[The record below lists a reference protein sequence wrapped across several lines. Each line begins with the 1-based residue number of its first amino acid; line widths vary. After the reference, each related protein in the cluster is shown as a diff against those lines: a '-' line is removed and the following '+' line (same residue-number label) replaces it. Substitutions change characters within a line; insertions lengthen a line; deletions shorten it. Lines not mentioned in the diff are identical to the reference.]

1 MSDFLS
7 SVFSKKKRKELIKDL
22 LKATEQ
28 NPSNPYNYYQLGMLY
43 LDMKEKEE
51 AIKAL
56 FEAARLFAA
65 EGFFSKAISIYKKIE
80 DLDPSN
86 PKLAAAIDETH
97 KKSEAYYEGSKKKIT
112 EKIPREAFALAC
124 QSELF
129 SSLDASEFKEIFKLA
144 KIINFIPGQ
153 IIISEGELGDSM
165 YFILSGKVKVIT
177 KKDNVPVELGYLE
190 EKDFFGEVS
199 VLTDKPRTATIV
211 GLTNGELL
219 VLHKNELQEAFKKY
233 PEIKK
238 KVEEFYQKRV
248 YSTIDI
254 FLKKFK

>member
-7 SVFSKKKRKELIKDL
+7 SIFSKKKKKEHIKSL
-22 LKATEQ
+22 LKETEQ
-28 NPSNPYNYYQLGMLY
+28 NPSNPNNYYQLGLLY
-43 LDMKEKEE
+43 LDMKEKDK

-56 FEAARLFAA
+56 FKAAHLYEA

-80 DLDPSN
+80 EADVNN
-86 PKLAAAIDETH
+86 PNLQANIKETH
-97 KKSEAYYEGSKKKIT
+97 KKSEAYYEDSKKKIA
-112 EKIPREAFALAC
+112 EKIPPEVLALTC

-129 SSLDASEFKEIFKLA
+129 SSLDATEFNEIFKLA
-144 KIINFIPGQ
+144 RIIKFIPGQ
-153 IIISEGELGDSM
+153 IIINEGEVGDSM
-165 YFILSGKVKVIT
+165 HFILSGKVKVIT
-177 KKDNVPVELGYLE
+177 KTNDVPVELGYLE

-199 VLTDKPRTATIV
+199 ILTDKPRTATIV

-219 VLHKNELQEAFKKY
+219 VLHKDELQIAFNKY
-233 PEIKK
+233 PEIKN